1 MSDVVDPCSACDR
14 FVRATDSACP
24 FCGAAHAAASLPPKP
39 PLRSRLAMVASALLL
54 GACGGGDVAVDDT
67 DDGAGSGGEVVDEGG
82 DGAGVGG
89 EGGDGAEGDAEIVD
103 GDESFEPQPSCAG
116 VCGSHHTPT
125 CDDPPCPAPPYGAP
139 PADDL
144 IV

>member
-1 MSDVVDPCSACDR
+1 MPDFVDPCAACDR

-24 FCGAAHAAASLPPKP
+24 FCGAAHAPASLPPKP
-39 PLRSRLAMVASALLL
+39 PLRSRLAMVAGALLL
-54 GACGGGDVAVDDT
+54 GACGGGDAAVDDT
-67 DDGAGSGGEVVDEGG
+67 DDGAGSGGEVVD
-82 DGAGVGG
+82 DDG
-89 EGGDGAEGDAEIVD
+89 EGDTEIVD
-103 GDESFEPQPSCAG
+103 GDGSFEPEPSCAG